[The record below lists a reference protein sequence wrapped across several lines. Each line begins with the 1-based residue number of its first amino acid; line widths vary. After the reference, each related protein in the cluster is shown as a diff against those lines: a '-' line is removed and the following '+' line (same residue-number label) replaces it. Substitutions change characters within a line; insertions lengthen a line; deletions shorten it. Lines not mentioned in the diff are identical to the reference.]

1 MQAAPGRHP
10 PAYERVVGALAELLA
25 NKYESAARAER
36 MGYGKYAAS
45 RLIYYT
51 CIAFEIS
58 TPVRPTLLSRP
69 AVPLEV
75 THLWKKIG

>member
-1 MQAAPGRHP
+1 VCKRLLAGIRRRMS
-10 PAYERVVGALAELLA
+10 VWWSLAELLA